1 MKLLERWWAAVSY
14 VISIVTLSPW
24 NNEPTPQQLLGE
36 AHVSHLDNYHS
47 PIFHPPSAPPGFKC
61 DYSAMGPAIRSCSTS
76 ISRDCWLTN
85 GTYEWDIHTDYEDIS
100 LTPKGILR
108 KYTLDAA
115 SMTLYADGFK
125 NPYGK
130 VFNQSFPGPWIQAC
144 WGDQLEVTLT
154 NHLQYNGTTIHW
166 HGIRQLGSMEMDGV
180 NGVTQCP
187 IAPYKSFVYKFDLT
201 QYGTS
206 WYHSHYSLQY
216 ADGLLGPL
224 TIHGPS
230 SADYDAAIDPI
241 LMQGYDHRSA
251 FMDFYEE
258 VQPNFGP
265 TIMTNILLN
274 GTGTCCHFTDSGE
287 YANGDRTIQL
297 HSE

>member
-1 MKLLERWWAAVSY
+1 MSY
-14 VISIVTLSPW
+14 VVNILTLSPW
-24 NNEPTPQQLLGE
+24 SNEPTPQQPLGE
-36 AHVSHLDNYHS
+36 VTAPHHEGYHS
-47 PIFHPPSAPPGFKC
+47 PIFHPPSAPPDFRC
-61 DYSAMGPAIRSCSTS
+61 DYSAMGSHIRSCSTS
-76 ISRDCWLTN
+76 SGRDCWLTN
-85 GTYEWDIHTDYEDIS
+85 ETFEWNINTDYEDVA
-100 LTPKGILR
+100 LAPKGILR

-115 SMTLYADGFK
+115 NMTLYADGFK
-125 NPYGK
+125 NPYGQ
-130 VFNQSFPGPWIQAC
+130 VFNQTFPGPWIQAC

-166 HGIRQLGSMEMDGV
+166 HGIRQLHTMEMDGV

-187 IAPYKSFVYKFDLT
+187 VAPKQNFTYIFNLT

-216 ADGLLGPL
+216 ANGLLGPL

-230 SADYDAAIDPI
+230 SSDYDTAIDPI
-241 LMQGYDHRSA
+241 LMQDYDHRSA

-258 VQPNFGP
+258 VTPHLGP

-274 GTGTCCHFTDSGE
+274 GTGRIH
-287 YANGDRTIQL
+287 
-297 HSE
+297 